1 MIEVDDNWVF
11 KQLFNGIENTPY
23 NEEKYET
30 ELFIMKKSMRFKVL
44 FCFVLFAVIF
54 LRERVVTFW

>member
-44 FCFVLFAVIF
+44 FCFVLFADIF
-54 LRERVVTFW
+54 LRERAVTFW